1 MGEGRLVRERAQ
13 GMRREQAQL
22 VRLLLV
28 CAAWAAG
35 RTLLF
40 GLPTLGWLHGLGFDL
55 VIPAGLAVG
64 VYALTDDL
72 GRGNIGGRGGGGGP
86 PKYWRGQR
94 IDDKPRDRW
103 N

>member
-1 MGEGRLVRERAQ
+1 MGEGGFVRARAQ
-13 GMRREQAQL
+13 VMRREQAQL
-22 VRLLLV
+22 LRLLLV
-28 CAAWAAG
+28 CVAWALG
-35 RTLLF
+35 ETLTF
-40 GLPTLGWLHGLGFDL
+40 GLAIQGFDL

-72 GRGNIGGRGGGGGP
+72 GRPRIGGRGGGGGP
-86 PKYWRGQR
+86 TKYWRGQR